1 MRLSDVGKVVTLAG
15 WVQRIR
21 KMGVLTFVDLR
32 DRYGI
37 TQLVFNENENKE
49 LFDKA
54 NSLGREYVIQA
65 TGKVNERSS
74 KNEKIDTGE
83 IEIIVSELNVLNE
96 SLVQPFTIEEN
107 TDVCDDLRMRYRYL
121 DLRRANVRRNLELR
135 HKMCIAIRQ
144 FPDSKGLLEI
154 ETPVLVGS
162 SPEGARDRVV
172 RSRVTS
178 QAV

>member
-96 SLVQPFTIEEN
+96 SLVPPFTI
-107 TDVCDDLRMRYRYL
+107 V
-121 DLRRANVRRNLELR
+121 
-135 HKMCIAIRQ
+135 AI
-144 FPDSKGLLEI
+144 
-154 ETPVLVGS
+154 
-162 SPEGARDRVV
+162 
-172 RSRVTS
+172 
-178 QAV
+178 